1 MAIGIQQKTTIGT
14 SKPGGAGS
22 VKPKPHQAMANGL
35 AQTLG
40 GKVNAAL
47 PAIPESATSKQL
59 TALLKPAWEQMGQ
72 GAKPVLAQDEAVWL
86 LKLAAHPN
94 ADQGV
99 HDAIAKHVSLS
110 PPMTAKVADSGFSDF
125 LIGLSPTVKAE
136 VAKAEKAAKTAEAAQ
151 GQLATSGEKK
161 TVGTKASA
169 GAMQTGAGPAKAGNA
184 LASRM
189 ALMTGEKTVKGTNA
203 GLAELK
209 KALAEG
215 RVPTSL
221 PMAALDKLGIDK
233 PGGLTLRL
241 DGSKLAGQRVVI
253 RKIDH
258 PQHGPGLEFQFKL
271 RTGEDIRAVDEKLKA
286 AGGKSG
292 ELKKERMGVDK
303 DGTYKIDTAKPFVV
317 KTSYYE
323 IAQATTIASE
333 GRFSVE
339 LADDQQAQALRGS
352 VRMRVFGEGSDLNAA
367 MADAV
372 AQAGL
377 GPVFED
383 SSTTTQTRANQMRA
397 LWQRDPKKAQEFAQV
412 DVASIPQAKI
422 DAALKA
428 AGIDPVKT
436 GALKSKEV
444 FPGHFTT
451 VNPAQVDEYK
461 KLGVQYLFAGV
472 ASAESIAKILAGDGL
487 MSTLERYDRGIIID
501 GASSAEDIKT
511 GGADYV
517 FTRMVSNDAKD
528 TSLTSPFAAGQY
540 QIQIDPRVLER
551 TDWFAYA
558 SDTYGNTKD
567 ASFTDRKY
575 GKDLVD
581 SLVTENSWDKTKN
594 FATDNEVMFQRGISK
609 EYFSAILTQSEQAKT
624 KLIAE
629 LKKAGVTEIGGK
641 PLHEAIK
648 VQQKMVE

>member
-1 MAIGIQQKTTIGT
+1 MAIGIQKKPTISST
-14 SKPGGAGS
+14 KPASTGS
-22 VKPKPHQAMANGL
+22 VKPKPHQAMANAL

-40 GKVNAAL
+40 GKVHKDL
-47 PAIPESATSKQL
+47 PGIPEGATSKQL
-59 TALLKPAWEQMGQ
+59 TALLKPAWEQMGG

-99 HDAIAKHVSLS
+99 HDAIANHVVLS

-125 LIGLSPTVKAE
+125 LVGLSPTVKAE
-136 VAKAEKAAKTAEAAQ
+136 VAKAEKAAKTAEAKEGKQAS
-151 GQLATSGEKK
+151 ASEKK
-161 TVGTKASA
+161 TVGTKESA
-169 GAMQTGAGPAKAGNA
+169 GAMQTGAGPAKAGNV
-184 LASRM
+184 LSSKI
-189 ALMTGEKTVKGTNA
+189 ALMTGEKSVKSTSA

-209 KALAEG
+209 KALSEG

-253 RKIDH
+253 RKVDH
-258 PQHGPGLEFQFKL
+258 PKHGPGLEFQFKL
-271 RTGEDIRAVDEKLKA
+271 RTGEDIRGLDEKLKA
-286 AGGKSG
+286 AGGQSTD
-292 ELKKERMGVDK
+292 LKKEKMAVDK
-303 DGTYKIDTAKPFVV
+303 DGTYKIDDKEPFTV
-317 KTSYYE
+317 KTGWSE
-323 IAQATTIASE
+323 TAQATTLADA

-339 LADDQQAQALRGS
+339 VVDDQQAQALRGS
-352 VRMRVFGEGSDLNAA
+352 VRLRVFGEGAELNAA
-367 MADAV
+367 MSDAV
-372 AQAGL
+372 AKAGL

-383 SSTTTQTRANQMRA
+383 SSTTTQARANQMRA

-412 DVASIPQAKI
+412 DVATIPQAKL

-436 GALKSKEV
+436 AALKSKEV

-451 VNPAQVDEYK
+451 VNPAQVAEYK
-461 KLGVQYLFAGV
+461 KLGVEYLFAGV
-472 ASAESIAKILAGDGL
+472 GTAESVARILGGDGL
-487 MSTLERYDRGIIID
+487 MSTLERYDRGIIVD

-517 FTRMVSNDAKD
+517 FTRMVTDAAKE
-528 TSLTSPFAAGQY
+528 TSLTSPFAAGKF
-540 QIQIDPRVLER
+540 QIQIDTRVLER

-575 GKDLVD
+575 GKELVD
-581 SLVTENSWDKTKN
+581 SLETKNSWNNSTT

-609 EYFSAILTQSEQAKT
+609 EYFSGILTQSAEAK
-624 KLIAE
+624 KELIAE
-629 LKKAGVTEIGGK
+629 LKKVGVTEIGGK
-641 PLHEAIK
+641 PLSVAIT
-648 VQQKMVE
+648 VQQKMIE